1 MSFMNPIFSNNWFFY
16 MSRVLPLLVLFFLAP
31 LTTKATHIVGGE
43 MGYKYL
49 GDNRYQIF
57 LYVYRDCQ
65 TGQENFD
72 NPAFI
77 GMYDG
82 NRQLIRRYEVGFVAA
97 DTLSAVV
104 LDECYE
110 LPQPVCVERTLYSI
124 EITASKDPVG
134 GKYIFTYQR
143 CCRNAGVQNINDP
156 LETGAAYSV
165 ELTKLAI
172 EKGNSTPTFKAWPPT
187 FICLDEPIR
196 YDHGAVDNNDAVN
209 ERMRYSLCTPYSA
222 GTYNNPKPRP
232 STILPGFDSVYWNT
246 AGGFSLNNVLG
257 TNVDK
262 MDIAEN
268 LSIDSVTGVMS
279 GVPTIQGKF
288 VVGICMEEFDENGNL
303 LSVVKRDF
311 QYNVDRCSEAFVLTI
326 DASATCSED
335 LKSYSVDFSTNSP
348 EVWVSSGDLIQN
360 GNGGYQVTNVPL
372 DSAIRIRAIDETINC
387 ILEETTLAPEC
398 LCESKPPVPVPE
410 KTTDVAICF
419 GDPMPELQVTT
430 ASGFVADWYDAPVG
444 GNLLAEATATFSP
457 PAVGTYYAEGRRA
470 LDGCT
475 SATRESLRVTVNEM
489 PSLQMRAEPIC
500 SRDFSTYQVVFV
512 SNAVNIRVSQGVF
525 SDMPG
530 DSFVVA
536 SIPVDSALEIFI
548 SNSSGTCEISELVN
562 TPQCDCDD
570 VVINPPTTAVDT
582 LEICVGSLL
591 PELQV
596 QVAADETA
604 DWYDTPS
611 GGSRLATGTLLF
623 RPDAPGTYYAEAR
636 NIGSGCGSKTRTA
649 ITIVVNPLPELELT
663 GEGSVCEENFDEYE
677 VSFRTNG
684 DRVFLSQGT
693 LITLSPNSYQAKN
706 IPIGEVLVI
715 NAVISATNCVSI
727 LRVSPPVCN
736 CNDFPVAPPQVL
748 AGELRVCEGEA
759 LPELIANV
767 PSGVTVDW
775 YSSQTGGTRLATGTD
790 RFTPPAAGT
799 YFAEARKLMN
809 DCVSSSRTPVSLI
822 VNPLPAITLLAA
834 STVCASDLMSYSVE
848 VSTTGDSMVVSA
860 GNLQQIAA
868 GRYKVT
874 GIPSGTNI
882 QARAYFR
889 STGCSRML
897 SISDPACSCSDIVVS
912 APVALFTDT
921 TICADGAFPVME
933 VRVESGE
940 TVDWYGSAAGSD
952 LLLSGS
958 AVFTPSK
965 SGVFYAETRR
975 TDTNCTSNS
984 RTPVELKI
992 NPLPEVDIIGSGTLC
1007 APDLLSYSVIFLTD
1021 GDMVSVSAGT
1031 LQYDEDNLEY
1041 TVRNIPVGT
1050 SLRIFSTIATTGCS
1064 RVFEVV
1070 SPACPCDPE
1079 AIDPPAVAN
1088 AEWVIC
1094 ADEPLPFFDAFVGS
1108 GETVDWYGSAT
1119 GDDTIAIGSR
1129 RFQPTGAG
1137 TWFAETRVTANGCT
1151 SATRTRVRL
1160 VVHPLPEI
1168 RLADDGLVCNPNLIT
1183 YSASF
1188 LTDHQPVSVSAGDLE
1203 RIGTGQ
1209 FRIKNIPVGQ
1219 AVRILVRDTLTL
1231 CENILDVA
1239 APNCPTCE
1247 DFVINPP
1254 GTSNPVVQ
1262 ICEGD
1267 AIPSLQVIVQSGETV
1282 DWYTASTG
1290 GQLITSNT
1298 LGFKPPG
1305 AGTFYAETRVVVNGC
1320 TSTTRTPV
1328 TLVINNLPVISF
1340 VEGSTACAEDL
1351 LSYSIRFSTDADSVS
1366 VSAGVLRSEGGRQY
1380 EIAEI
1385 PANRSVN
1392 ITAVFKATGCK
1403 TTLSAQQ
1410 PSCTCENIVVAPP
1423 VVATSTQ
1430 TICAGEPLPVFTA
1443 TVGAN
1448 ETVDWYNAPFG
1459 GTVLAS
1465 GTLTFQ
1471 PSEAG
1476 TYFAETRRNDT
1487 GCVSGSRTPIVVN
1500 VLDLPEFS
1508 LTAAGKVCS
1517 EDLKTWSFSFTSNA
1531 TDVSVSVGEVVVKG
1545 GRLFEV
1551 KNIPALSAVTIT
1563 LADDRTGCQRIETL
1577 ASAVCPCDPEK
1588 VPVPVAVIDSFFI
1601 CPGDPMPELEVMVG
1615 EGETV
1620 DWYATPTGGV
1630 PLARN
1635 TKIFQPATGGTYYA
1649 ENRLVVI
1656 NCPSAVRTPITVV
1669 LYDLPTFEPAVEGPE
1684 CAIDFETYSIAFT
1697 TDADLVDVD
1706 AGILQKIAT
1715 GSYQVINIPKA
1726 SNLTV
1731 YLTSSETGCSTT
1743 GEVSTPGCTIEC
1755 REPFIFVPSAFSP
1768 NGDGRND
1775 LYRVRSEVVETMR
1788 MVIYNR
1794 WGQEV
1799 YVLDDIDETW
1809 DGSYRG
1815 RPLPPDVYGY
1825 FLTAVCYDGQVFTK
1839 KGNISLL
1846 R

>member
-1 MSFMNPIFSNNWFFY
+1 MSFMNPIVSNNCFFY
-16 MSRVLPLLVLFFLAP
+16 LSRVLPLLVLFFLAP
-31 LTTKATHIVGGE
+31 LTVKATHIVGGE

-82 NRQLIRRYEVGFVAA
+82 NRQLIRRYDVGFVAA

-124 EITASKDPVG
+124 EIVVSKDPVG

-143 CCRNAGVQNINDP
+143 CCRNEGVQNINDP

-196 YDHGAVDNNDAVN
+196 YDHGAVDNNDGVN
-209 ERMRYSLCTPYSA
+209 ERLRYSLCTPYSA

-232 STILPGFDSVYWNT
+232 ASILPRFDSVYWNT

-257 TNVDK
+257 TNIDK
-262 MDIAEN
+262 LDIAQG
-268 LSIDSVTGVMS
+268 LSIDPVTGVMS

-311 QYNVDRCSEAFVLTI
+311 QYNVDMCSEAFVLTI

-348 EVWVSSGDLIQN
+348 EVWVSAGDLIQN
-360 GNGGYQVTNVPL
+360 GDGSYQVTNVPL
-372 DSAIRIRAIDETINC
+372 DSAIQIRAIDETINC
-387 ILEETTLAPEC
+387 ILEETTLSPEC
-398 LCESKPPVPVPE
+398 LCESKPPVPVPA
-410 KTTDVAICF
+410 KATDVAICF
-419 GDPMPELQVTT
+419 GDPMPVLQVTA

-470 LDGCT
+470 LDGCV
-475 SATRESLRVTVNEM
+475 SATREAIRVTVNEM
-489 PSLQMRAEPIC
+489 PSIQMRAEPIC
-500 SRDFSTYQVVFV
+500 SKDFSTYQVVFV
-512 SNAVNIRVSQGVF
+512 SNAVNIRVSQGIF
-525 SDMPG
+525 SDMQG

-548 SNSSGTCEISELVN
+548 SNSTGTCEISELVS

-570 VVINPPTTAVDT
+570 VVINPPTTAVGVLD
-582 LEICVGSLL
+582 ICQGSIL

-604 DWYDTPS
+604 DWYDAPS
-611 GGSRLATGTLLF
+611 GGSRIATGTLLF
-623 RPDAPGTYYAEAR
+623 RPEAPGTYYAEAR

-649 ITIVVNPLPELELT
+649 VTIVVNPLPELELT
-663 GEGSVCEENFDEYE
+663 GEGPVCEENFDEYS
-677 VSFRTNG
+677 VSFRTNA
-684 DRVFLSQGT
+684 DRVFLSQGN
-693 LITLSPNSYQAKN
+693 LIALSPNSYQAKN
-706 IPIGEVLVI
+706 IPIGEALVI
-715 NAVISATNCVSI
+715 NAVINATNCVSI
-727 LRVSPPVCN
+727 LSVSPPACN
-736 CNDFPVAPPQVL
+736 CSDFPVAPPQVPL
-748 AGELRVCEGEA
+748 GVLSVCEGEA
-759 LPELIANV
+759 SPELVANV
-767 PSGVTVDW
+767 PAGVTVDW
-775 YSSQTGGTRLATGTD
+775 YNSQTGGTRLATGTD

-799 YFAEARKLMN
+799 YYAEARKLTN
-809 DCVSSSRTPVSLI
+809 DCVSSSRTPISLI
-822 VNPLPAITLLAA
+822 VHPLPAISLLPA
-834 STVCASDLMSYSVE
+834 STVCASDLLSYSVE

-860 GNLQQIAA
+860 GNLQQVAA
-868 GRYKVT
+868 GRYSIT
-874 GIPSGTNI
+874 DIPSGTNI
-882 QARAYFR
+882 QATAYFR
-889 STGCSRML
+889 TTGCSRVL
-897 SISDPACSCSDIVVS
+897 SISDPACGCSDIVVP
-912 APVALFTDT
+912 APVALFADT
-921 TICADGAFPVME
+921 TICADAAFPALE
-933 VRVESGE
+933 VRVEQGE
-940 TVDWYGSAAGSD
+940 TADWYGSAAGSD

-958 AVFTPSK
+958 TVFTPSK
-965 SGVFYAETRR
+965 SGVYYAETRR
-975 TDTNCTSNS
+975 TDTDCTSAS

-1041 TVRNIPVGT
+1041 TVRNIPVGVP
-1050 SLRIFSTIATTGCS
+1050 LRIFSRISATGCS
-1064 RVFEVV
+1064 RTFEVA
-1070 SPACPCDPE
+1070 SPECPCDPA

-1094 ADEPLPFFDAFVGS
+1094 ADERLPIFDAFVGS

-1119 GDDTIAIGSR
+1119 GNDTIAVGTR
-1129 RFQPTGAG
+1129 RFQPTEAG

-1151 SATRTRVRL
+1151 SSNRTRVRL

-1168 RLADDGLVCNPNLIT
+1168 QLADDGLVCNPNLTT

-1188 LTDHQPVSVSAGDLE
+1188 MTGHQPVSVSAGDLE

-1209 FRIKNIPVGQ
+1209 FRIKNIPVGK
-1219 AVRILVRDTLTL
+1219 AVRIVVRDTLTL

-1239 APNCPTCE
+1239 APDCPTCG

-1328 TLVINNLPVISF
+1328 TLVINSLPAISF

-1351 LSYSIRFSTDADSVS
+1351 LSYSIRFFTDADSVS
-1366 VSAGVLRSEGGRQY
+1366 VSAGVLRNEGGRQY
-1380 EIAEI
+1380 EVVDI
-1385 PANRSVN
+1385 PANRSIN
-1392 ITAVFKATGCK
+1392 ITAMFKATGCK
-1403 TTLSAQQ
+1403 TVLSAQQ
-1410 PSCTCENIVVAPP
+1410 PDCTCDNIVVGSPMI
-1423 VVATSTQ
+1423 ATSTQ
-1430 TICAGEPLPVFTA
+1430 TICAGEPFPVFTA

-1459 GTVLAS
+1459 GNVLAS

-1476 TYFAETRRNDT
+1476 TYFAETRRSDT
-1487 GCVSGSRTPIVVN
+1487 GCVSGSRTPVVLN

-1531 TDVSVSVGEVVVKG
+1531 TDVSVSIGEVAVKG

-1551 KNIPALSAVTIT
+1551 KNIPSLSPVTIT
-1563 LADDRTGCQRIETL
+1563 LTDDRTGCERRETL

-1588 VPVPVAVIDSFFI
+1588 VPAPVAVIDSFFV

-1615 EGETV
+1615 EGEAV
-1620 DWYATPTGGV
+1620 DWYATPTGGA

-1635 TKIFQPATGGTYYA
+1635 TSIFQPAVGGTYYA
-1649 ENRLVVI
+1649 GNRLLVI
-1656 NCPSAVRTPITVV
+1656 DCPSAVRTPITVV
-1669 LYDLPTFEPAVEGPE
+1669 VYDLPTFEPAVEGPE

-1706 AGILQKIAT
+1706 AGILQKITT

-1726 SNLTV
+1726 QNLTV

-1794 WGQEV
+1794 WGQEI

-1809 DGSYRG
+1809 DGTYRG